1 LKQEGAISA
10 ERRGQVGTG
19 DRTEK
24 IRTYNFPQDRVTDHR
39 IGITMHNLPKL
50 MEGGLDDL
58 IDAVAASEQAKALES
73 DSV

>member
-1 LKQEGAISA
+1 
-10 ERRGQVGTG
+10 
-19 DRTEK
+19 
-24 IRTYNFPQDRVTDHR
+24 VTDHR
-39 IGITMHNLPKL
+39 IGITMHNLPRL